1 MRSLLCPG
9 CYWPCEILER
19 KDGPVLGGIQNVDT
33 AGGLRPKK
41 HSRFPGEMCVPQH
54 PRPCQAALPPQTLHA
69 SHGVARR
76 GAGRGPASAMTLIV
90 EDLVS
95 ENLEQGVMQTSCVIP
110 CSSYWHISYRMLE
123 MRKRTV
129 MGPETP
135 HNPTADLH
143 LPWLPGGSWEFESP
157 SNWEQG
163 AWLSAASP
171 SDAPVSWLQ
180 GLTG

>member
-1 MRSLLCPG
+1 
-9 CYWPCEILER
+9 
-19 KDGPVLGGIQNVDT
+19 
-33 AGGLRPKK
+33 
-41 HSRFPGEMCVPQH
+41 MCVPQH
-54 PRPCQAALPPQTLHA
+54 PRPRQAALPPQTLHA
-69 SHGVARR
+69 SHGVSRR

-143 LPWLPGGSWEFESP
+143 LPWLPGGSWAFESA
-157 SNWEQG
+157 SNWEKG

-171 SDAPVSWLQ
+171 SDAPVSGLQ

>member
-1 MRSLLCPG
+1 
-9 CYWPCEILER
+9 
-19 KDGPVLGGIQNVDT
+19 
-33 AGGLRPKK
+33 
-41 HSRFPGEMCVPQH
+41 MCVPQH
-54 PRPCQAALPPQTLHA
+54 PRPCQAALLPQTLHA
-69 SHGVARR
+69 RHGVAHW

-110 CSSYWHISYRMLE
+110 CSSYWHISYRILE
-123 MRKRTV
+123 TRKRTV

-135 HNPTADLH
+135 HNPTADLY
-143 LPWLPGGSWEFESP
+143 LPWLPGGSWAFESAP
-157 SNWEQG
+157 TWEQDG
-163 AWLSAASP
+163 WLSAASP

>member
-1 MRSLLCPG
+1 
-9 CYWPCEILER
+9 
-19 KDGPVLGGIQNVDT
+19 
-33 AGGLRPKK
+33 
-41 HSRFPGEMCVPQH
+41 
-54 PRPCQAALPPQTLHA
+54 
-69 SHGVARR
+69 
-76 GAGRGPASAMTLIV
+76 MTLIV

-123 MRKRTV
+123 MRKRTA

-143 LPWLPGGSWEFESP
+143 LPWLPGGSWAFESA
-157 SNWEQG
+157 SNWEKG

-171 SDAPVSWLQ
+171 SDAPVSWLR